1 MFRFRADHEPR
12 NILHEEQRG
21 PVTIT
26 SVDEVSDLL
35 SRFRVNDPTELWRP
49 ARGIAKHAA
58 RIRNHAYLKAVDTRM
73 AGDDFF
79 RVVGLKLIEM
89 SIVEKAIEQRAHVVG
104 LAVIF
109 RKDRV
114 DVVR

>member
-1 MFRFRADHEPR
+1 MFRLRADHESR
-12 NILHEEQRG
+12 NILHEEQRDT
-21 PVTIT
+21 VTIT

-35 SRFRVNDPTELWRP
+35 SRFRVDDPTELWRP
-49 ARGIAKHAA
+49 ARRIAKHAA
-58 RIRNHAYLKAVDTRM
+58 RIGNHANLNAVDTRM

-89 SIVEKAIEQRAHVVG
+89 SIVEKAIEQRTHVVW

-109 RKDRV
+109 RKDVV
-114 DVVR
+114 DVIR